1 MKKHVLL
8 IEDETD
14 LGNMVLQYLT
24 LCNFAVSLAPDATVA
39 LQQATDQHFDIALI
53 DVNLPGMDGFSLA
66 RQLQLLQPELPFLFL
81 TARNQKQDRLTGL
94 QLGADDYIVKPF
106 DAEELVLRMNNIIRR
121 SGKAPDAPAE
131 DKLIAIGHTT
141 YNKDTYIL
149 QAPDEDD
156 IQLTAREHDLLLYF
170 FRHPNKV
177 LNRDDIL
184 AAVWGSNDYVLRRSL
199 DVFVSR
205 FRKYFAKNPLVEIK
219 NVYGVGFLF
228 HIRQQRE
235 NPISN

>member
-1 MKKHVLL
+1 MKTQILL

-14 LGNMVLQYLT
+14 LGNMVMQYLT
-24 LCNFAVSLAPDATVA
+24 LCNFAVTLAPDATA
-39 LQQATDQHFDIALI
+39 AMKSAADHHFHMALI

-66 RQLQLLQPELPFLFL
+66 KQLQMLQPALPFLFL

-106 DAEELVLRMNNIIRR
+106 DAEELVLRMHNIIRR
-121 SGKAPDAPAE
+121 SNKATIE
-131 DKLIAIGHTT
+131 EKVIAIGHTT

-149 QAPDEDD
+149 QVPDEDE

-170 FRHPNKV
+170 FQHPNKV
-177 LNRDDIL
+177 LNREDIL
-184 AAVWGSNDYVLRRSL
+184 ATVWGSNDYVLRRSL

-205 FRKYFAKNPLVEIK
+205 FRKYFAKNPNVEIK

-228 HIRQQRE
+228 NIR
-235 NPISN
+235 